1 MRPYEDKL
9 PGEATKNWRRSKTQ
23 QTVDSPLNELDSRG
37 RLAHGFCAK
46 IKLKS
51 EIPARR
57 SKMKRSEFLKRLGI
71 GSVTLASLPGL
82 FGYLAK
88 PAWADDEDK
97 HDGTG
102 FDFVANSD
110 AATIGGVGHRMFMN
124 GSGRIHRSRV
134 TGGGSYIHFDTAS
147 PVPRTI
153 LGSGTWRAE
162 RFISFDLVG
171 TYGAV
176 AAGILEMEVTLL
188 EVIPSRARIPAN
200 MEVACNLGFAGLQT
214 GEEEGFILSIP
225 DAPFGPFRPLVP
237 AAGVTVF
244 TVNLGED

>member
-1 MRPYEDKL
+1 
-9 PGEATKNWRRSKTQ
+9 
-23 QTVDSPLNELDSRG
+23 
-37 RLAHGFCAK
+37 
-46 IKLKS
+46 
-51 EIPARR
+51 
-57 SKMKRSEFLKRLGI
+57 MKRSEFLKRLGI

-88 PAWADDEDK
+88 PAWADDEDE
-97 HDGTG
+97 HDGRLG
-102 FDFVANSD
+102 FGFVADSF
-110 AATIGGVGHRMFMN
+110 AATIDGVEHRMAMN
-124 GSGRIHRSRV
+124 GFGQIHRSRV
-134 TGGGSYIHFDTAS
+134 TGGGTYVHLDQAS

-153 LGSGTWRAE
+153 LGSGSWRAE
-162 RFISFDLVG
+162 RLIRFDLLC
-171 TYGAV
+171 TYGAI
-176 AAGILEMEVTLL
+176 AAASLEMEVTLL

-200 MEVACNLGFAGLQT
+200 MEVDCNLSAPGPGCQT